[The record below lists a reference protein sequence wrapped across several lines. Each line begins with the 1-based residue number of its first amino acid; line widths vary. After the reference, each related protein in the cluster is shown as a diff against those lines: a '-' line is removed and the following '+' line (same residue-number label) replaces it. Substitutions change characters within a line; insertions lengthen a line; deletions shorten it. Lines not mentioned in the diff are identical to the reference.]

1 MKNMPIGSVIV
12 YIDRD
17 KEGYVSLSTD
27 GHLNSGDLNRI
38 ISALRKLQDDDDREY
53 ESILNAPAGPVG
65 RRR

>member
-1 MKNMPIGSVIV
+1 MKNIPIGSVIV

-27 GHLNSGDLNRI
+27 GLLDTGDLERI
-38 ISALRKLQDDDDREY
+38 VSALRTLQDDDDREY

>member
-27 GHLNSGDLNRI
+27 GHLESGDLDRI
-38 ISALRKLQDDDDREY
+38 ISALQALQDDDDREY
-53 ESILNAPAGPVG
+53 ESILNASAGSVG

>member
-1 MKNMPIGSVIV
+1 MKNIPSGSVIV

-27 GHLNSGDLNRI
+27 GLLDTGDLERI
-38 ISALRKLQDDDDREY
+38 VSALRTLQDDDDREY